1 MRSWYIRYKDYVVM
15 VLIGLCFFKSC
26 QSCSRE
32 RYNAYNEL
40 KYNNIIDSLN
50 NQLINTRSKVDSL
63 EGDIR
68 MYKGEMQMMSDII
81 SQYKD
86 ANKVLR
92 DDNIHYRN
100 TNKVLVNTNKQIVN
114 KD

>member
-1 MRSWYIRYKDYVVM
+1 MKSWYNRYKDYIVI
-15 VLIGLCFFKSC
+15 VLIGLCMFKTC

-32 RYNAYNEL
+32 RYNTYNEL
-40 KYNNIIDSLN
+40 KYTNIIDSLN
-50 NQLINTRSKVDSL
+50 NQLVNTQSKADSL

-68 MYKGEMQMMSDII
+68 MYEGEIQMMKDMI

-86 ANKVLR
+86 ANKMLR

-100 TNKVLVNTNKQIVN
+100 ANKVLVNTNKQIIN

>member
-1 MRSWYIRYKDYVVM
+1 MRSWYIRYKDYIVV
-15 VLIGLCFFKSC
+15 VLIGLCMFKTC

-32 RYNAYNEL
+32 RYNE
-40 KYNNIIDSLN
+40 YNNLKHNEIVDSLN
-50 NQLINTRSKVDSL
+50 SKLIKSYSKIDSL

-68 MYKGEMQMMSDII
+68 MYTGEIQILNDMI

-86 ANKVLR
+86 ANKMLR
-92 DDNIHYRN
+92 DDNAHYRN
-100 TNKVLVNTNKQIVN
+100 TNKVLVNTNKQIIN